1 MEHKTKKINNNNKKE
16 TQSYLR
22 KETNK
27 NSEIKHWEMMI
38 YLFCYYDI

>member
-1 MEHKTKKINNNNKKE
+1 MEHKIKKINNNNNNKE

-27 NSEIKHWEMMI
+27 NSEIKH
-38 YLFCYYDI
+38 